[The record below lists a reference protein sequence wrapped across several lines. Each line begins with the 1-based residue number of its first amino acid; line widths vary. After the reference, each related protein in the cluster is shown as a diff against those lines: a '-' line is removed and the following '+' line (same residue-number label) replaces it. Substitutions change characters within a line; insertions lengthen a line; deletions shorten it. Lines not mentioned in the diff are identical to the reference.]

1 VRVVQE
7 PKPYRR
13 NFHAGISPQA
23 SVVGDDR
30 QAVEVDGECERIVVD
45 QVIALEG
52 FNFVS

>member
-1 VRVVQE
+1 MRVVQE

-30 QAVEVDGECERIVVD
+30 QAVEVGRFQFCLLI
-45 QVIALEG
+45 
-52 FNFVS
+52 